1 MSKEPACH
9 TAVFLSKPGIP
20 LIQHLSL
27 LWGSQSPLAVSS
39 VKCNTFSVS
48 SRCSARSKC
57 SREVALVSTEA
68 AEEVSSRRSSLL
80 PAHGTTDVKQKRAS
94 QAIGGPASALT
105 SGR

>member
-48 SRCSARSKC
+48 SRCSARS
-57 SREVALVSTEA
+57 SREVALVTTEA
-68 AEEVSSRRSSLL
+68 AEEVGSRRSSLL
-80 PAHGTTDVKQKRAS
+80 PARGTTDVKQKRAS